1 MFTKY
6 LLNKNDEA
14 FKLNSKVIKG
24 MQDKNKNIAENSKE
38 IENYLYNFLLLII
51 GRLDDT

>member
-1 MFTKY
+1 MKQEGDDEKAEAFLVLINLMFTKY

-24 MQDKNKNIAENSKE
+24 M
-38 IENYLYNFLLLII
+38 
-51 GRLDDT
+51 